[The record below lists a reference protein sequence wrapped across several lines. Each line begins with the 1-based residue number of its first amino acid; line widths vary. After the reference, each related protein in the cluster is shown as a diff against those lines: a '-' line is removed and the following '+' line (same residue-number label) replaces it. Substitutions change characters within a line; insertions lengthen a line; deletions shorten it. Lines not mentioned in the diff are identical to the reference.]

1 MSEVILAL
9 DCGGSS
15 IKAAVIR
22 DKDILE
28 TRLFPFEGDGREDLL
43 GAFRAAAEWGASWNA
58 TRIGAACPGPFD
70 FNEGASRMVHKWQGI
85 KDVPLAPVL
94 NEALPGVPVRF
105 LHDSTAYMLG
115 EAWDGAGESM
125 QSPAG
130 VMLGTGFGY
139 ALMQDRLVLL
149 DETQTPLVRLWN
161 APFKGGIVEDFVST
175 RAIRKR
181 YTDATGK
188 EADVKQIA
196 DLAHA
201 GDETA
206 IEVFRETGRLLGEIL
221 TQYLPEWA
229 DGVVLGGRIALS
241 GDLFL
246 PYANTPVPVVAAKH
260 VDDAA
265 LRGIAAYCMRER
277 DQLVREVHS

>member
-1 MSEVILAL
+1 MCEVILAL

-22 DKDILE
+22 DKEILE
-28 TRLFPFEGDGREDLL
+28 TRLFAFPGDSREDLL
-43 GAFRAAAEWGASWNA
+43 GTFRAAAEWGKSWNA

-70 FNEGASRMVHKWQGI
+70 FKAGESRMVHKWQAI
-85 KDVPLAPVL
+85 KDVALAPVL
-94 NEALPGVPVRF
+94 NEVLPGAPVRF
-105 LHDSTAYMLG
+105 LHDATAYMLG
-115 EAWDGAGESM
+115 EAWDGAAEKM
-125 QSPAG
+125 QSPVG

-139 ALMQDRLVLL
+139 ALTQDRKVLL
-149 DETQTPLVRLWN
+149 NPTGGPAVSMWN
-161 APFKGGIVEDFVST
+161 KPFKGGIVEDYVST

-181 YTDATGK
+181 YTDLTGK
-188 EADVKQIA
+188 EIEVREIA

-206 IEVFRETGRLLGEIL
+206 IRVFAETGELFAEIL
-221 TQYLPEWA
+221 STYMPEWV

-241 GDLFL
+241 ADLLL
-246 PYANTPVPVVAAKH
+246 PYVKLNVPVIPAAH

-265 LRGIAAYCMRER
+265 VRGIAAYCQNDPE
-277 DQLVREVHS
+277 QLVREA